1 MRRKETQRISDVLKI
16 AVKQSVYEQK
26 LRETQIISNWEM
38 LLGEGIAKSTSNIYI
53 KNKTLFV
60 HIDSP
65 VIRHELFM
73 MRSKILDALNKSVG
87 SQVIFNILFR

>member
-73 MRSKILDALNKSVG
+73 MRSKILEALNKSVG